1 MHLLKLRSGALILG
15 ILYETIQTILINDGG
30 FKFFLKKVGQYL
42 WWSTVLMKQMVLE
55 AVVRRCTMK

>member
-42 WWSTVLMKQMVLE
+42 
-55 AVVRRCTMK
+55 